1 MLAGITA
8 LCISIRVVVSWYV
21 HSIHHVSRN
30 IPPIRGYLRTQVTFV
45 VPDFMG
51 QPWHVSFPVVRGP
64 DNTLLWRGPT
74 NARVVMSTYD
84 LNGVSEWPWPNCSC
98 PPCVKC

>member
-30 IPPIRGYLRTQVTFV
+30 ISPIRGYLRTQVTFV

-51 QPWHVSFPVVRGP
+51 QP
-64 DNTLLWRGPT
+64 
-74 NARVVMSTYD
+74 
-84 LNGVSEWPWPNCSC
+84 
-98 PPCVKC
+98 